1 MANPSHLE
9 AVNPVV
15 YGKLRCIEDATVD
28 KNGDK
33 SIGIVIHGDAAFSGQ
48 GICYESM

>member
-15 YGKLRCIEDATVD
+15 YGKLRCIQDSTKD
-28 KNGDK
+28 NNGDK
-33 SIGIVIHGDAAFSGQ
+33 
-48 GICYESM
+48 